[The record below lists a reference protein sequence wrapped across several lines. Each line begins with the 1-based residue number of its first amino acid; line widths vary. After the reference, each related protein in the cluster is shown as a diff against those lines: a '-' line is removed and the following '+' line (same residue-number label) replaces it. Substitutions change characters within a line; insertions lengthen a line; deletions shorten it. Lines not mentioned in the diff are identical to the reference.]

1 MTTPVSVVVTWHEA
15 LNRGD
20 VERLVEL
27 SRPDVEVGGP
37 LGTGKGAQLLRE
49 WAARANIR
57 LELRRAFHKG
67 NTVVVEQE
75 AEWRSTET
83 GEPSGSQQIASVFM
97 VRDESAASVS
107 RYPDLVGALHAAGLD
122 GSHEVAGGYQAQTR
136 GSGGEVRTL

>member
-1 MTTPVSVVVTWHEA
+1 LTTPVSVVATWHEA

-37 LGTGKGAQLLRE
+37 RGTGKGAQLLRE
-49 WAARANIR
+49 WTTRANIR
-57 LELRRAFHKG
+57 LEPRRAFHKG

-75 AEWRSTET
+75 AEWRSAET
-83 GEPSGSQQIASVFM
+83 GESSGSQQIASVFM
-97 VRDESAASVS
+97 VRDELVVSVS

-122 GSHEVAGGYQAQTR
+122 GSHEVAGGYREGTR
-136 GSGGEVRTL
+136 GSGGEVRTF

>member
-1 MTTPVSVVVTWHEA
+1 MTTPVSVVATWHEA

-37 LGTGKGAQLLRE
+37 RGTGKGAQLLRE

-57 LELRRAFHKG
+57 LEPRIAFHKG

-75 AEWRSTET
+75 AEWRSPET
-83 GEPSGSQQIASVFM
+83 GEVSDSQQIASVFM
-97 VRDESAASVS
+97 VRDELVASVS
-107 RYPDLVGALHAAGLD
+107 RYPDLVVALHAADLD
-122 GSHEVAGGYQAQTR
+122 GSHEVAGGYRVGTR
-136 GSGGEVRTL
+136 GSGGEVRAH